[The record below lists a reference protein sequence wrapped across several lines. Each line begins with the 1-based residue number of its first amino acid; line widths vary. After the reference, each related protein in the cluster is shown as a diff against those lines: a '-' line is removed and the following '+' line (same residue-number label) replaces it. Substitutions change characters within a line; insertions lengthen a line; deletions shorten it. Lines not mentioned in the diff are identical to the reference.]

1 MKKYSIIIPG
11 YNIEKYIPSL
21 SVFARDI
28 LKNRS
33 DIEFIIIDD
42 GSTDNTYQKAKDEKV
57 FNVFRQYNQGVSSAR
72 NTGIELSKGSYI
84 LFLDA
89 DDTYD
94 LDILNKL
101 DKHITIDTEMVIF
114 NYDITNIKNKN
125 PKEITYFNKPQV
137 LESFFLKKINM
148 HICSICFSSEFI
160 KNKNLKFP
168 IGYTFG
174 EDIFFVIKSILATST
189 KIVYLPE
196 KLFKYRIENSC
207 TVTSCIDEKKI
218 RVIDLYSQ
226 LLPYTLNIDK
236 KNQLQLHA
244 HLEYFIQRTYL
255 YLIKL
260 GLKNKLANFNSVIE
274 LSKLATVLD
283 NKLLV
288 APFKFLIIKF
298 IVKTSHPVIFFLLG
312 KLRVKK

>member
-21 SVFARDI
+21 SIFARDI

-33 DIEFIIIDD
+33 DTEFIIIDD

-72 NTGIELSKGSYI
+72 NAGIEHSKGNYI

-101 DKHITIDTEMVIF
+101 DKHITIDTEMIIF

-125 PKEITYFNKPQV
+125 PKEITYFNKSQV
-137 LESFFLKKINM
+137 LELFFLKKFNM
-148 HICSICFSSEFI
+148 CICSICFSSEFI
-160 KNKNLKFP
+160 RKKNLKFP

-189 KIVYLPE
+189 KIIYLPE
-196 KLFKYRIENSC
+196 KLFKYKIENSC
-207 TVTSCIDEKKI
+207 TVTSCIDQKKI
-218 RVIDLYSQ
+218 RVIELYSK
-226 LLPYTLNIDK
+226 LLPYTLNTDK
-236 KNQLQLHA
+236 KNQLHA

-260 GLKNKLANFNSVIE
+260 GFKNKLADFNSVIE

-288 APFKFLIIKF
+288 APFKFSIIKI
-298 IVKTSHPVIFFLLG
+298 IVKISHPAIFLLLG